1 MFVIPILIIAVLLN
15 RAERDTFITRTI
27 TVNES
32 NSSIAKN
39 YAQKVIDNPLTE
51 PFYKFKVSLTLFDFG
66 FTKESSVVLDKLLE
80 QDPTN
85 LIYLSAKAYY
95 QEVYND
101 ISGSIQTRELIGE
114 NDPWN
119 ADNFFVLGLLHL
131 KSGNS
136 ERAAYYKSRVLAIAD
151 STEIGTRAKNELP

>member
-1 MFVIPILIIAVLLN
+1 LIIAVLLN

-27 TVNES
+27 IVSDN
-32 NSSIAKN
+32 NSSIAKS

-66 FTKESSVVLDKLLE
+66 FTKESLTLLDQLLE

-95 QEVYND
+95 QEGYND
-101 ISGSIQTRELIGE
+101 ISGSIKTRELIE
-114 NDPWN
+114 DNDPWN
-119 ADNFFVLGLLHL
+119 ADNFFALGLLHV
-131 KSGNS
+131 KSGNL
-136 ERAAYYKSRVLAIAD
+136 ERAAYYKSKVLAIAD
-151 STEIGTRAKNELP
+151 NTEIGTRAKGELP